1 MFFHVSKLFWAIAV
15 PSTFLTL
22 VALLGIVLMFRFRR
36 IGTVLAC
43 VGVIGLVV
51 VGFGPFGR
59 ALLVPIENR
68 FPVFMDDGR
77 PVDGVIVLGGAE
89 ISTITEARGQPAFQ
103 ESGERIMALADLA
116 RRYPQARIVF
126 TGGSGSL
133 FPVGGVS
140 ESDVVRLALP
150 QLGIDPSRV
159 IFEGKSRN
167 TAENAAFSR
176 AMLDPKPGERWL
188 LVTSAFHMPRAMGCF
203 RVAGF
208 PVVAYPVDFRT
219 DGKPGWTRPFSSIAE
234 GLGFI
239 DVAMREWIGLVV
251 YYATGRTDA
260 LLPAP

>member
-1 MFFHVSKLFWAIAV
+1 MFFYASKLFWTFAT

-22 VALLGIVLMFRFRR
+22 VALAGVILLFRFRR
-36 IGTVLAC
+36 AGTVLVC
-43 VGVIGLVV
+43 VGVVGLVA

-68 FPVFMDDGR
+68 FPVFVDDGR

-89 ISTITEARGQPAFQ
+89 LSAITEARGQPGFQ

-116 RRYPQARIVF
+116 RRYPNARIVF

-150 QLGIDPSRV
+150 QLGIDPARV

-167 TAENAAFSR
+167 TAENASFSR

-219 DGKPGWTRPFSSIAE
+219 DGNPGWGRLFSSIAE

-239 DVAMREWIGLVV
+239 DLAVREWIGLVV
-251 YYATGRTDA
+251 YFATGRTDA
-260 LLPAP
+260 VLPGP

>member
-1 MFFHVSKLFWAIAV
+1 MFFYTSKLFWALAV

-22 VALLGIVLMFRFRR
+22 VALAGVILLVRFRR
-36 IGTVLAC
+36 LGTVLIC
-43 VGVIGLVV
+43 VGVIGLVL

-68 FPVFMDDGR
+68 FPVFVDDGR

-89 ISTITEARGQPAFQ
+89 LSAITAARGQPAFQ

-133 FPVGGVS
+133 FSVGGVS

-150 QLGIDPSRV
+150 QLGIDPDRV
-159 IFEGKSRN
+159 VFETRSRN

-176 AMLDPKPGERWL
+176 EMLDPRPGERWL

-219 DGKPGWTRPFSSIAE
+219 DGDPGWTRLFSSIAE

-239 DVAMREWIGLVV
+239 DLAIREWIGLVA
-251 YYATGRTDA
+251 YYMTGRTNA
-260 LLPAP
+260 LLPGL